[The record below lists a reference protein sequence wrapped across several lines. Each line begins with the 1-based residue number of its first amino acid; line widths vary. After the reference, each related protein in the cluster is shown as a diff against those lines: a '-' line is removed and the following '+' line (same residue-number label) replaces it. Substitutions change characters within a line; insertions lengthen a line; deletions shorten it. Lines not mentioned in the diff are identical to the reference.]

1 MIQTTYTF
9 RKKPIEIQAWHWRF
23 STEQAEEPVWIR
35 DALHRWPQL
44 GSIAFEPH
52 HPDGPRIAI
61 ATLEGV
67 MTANPG
73 DWIIRGVKGE
83 FYPCKP
89 DIFGMTYERADAPSD
104 RDALVAALAQAEH
117 ERDQAIEALREIG
130 TPTSTGS
137 RTIQSIRRYA
147 RDVLANIE
155 KETA

>member
-1 MIQTTYTF
+1 MTQTTYTF

-73 DWIIRGVKGE
+73 DWIILGTAGE
-83 FYPCKP
+83 VYPCKP
-89 DIFGMTYERADAPSD
+89 DVFETVYEP
-104 RDALVAALAQAEH
+104 V
-117 ERDQAIEALREIG
+117 RE
-130 TPTSTGS
+130 PTSPG
-137 RTIQSIRRYA
+137 RWLRNLPTIGEPLRA
-147 RDVLANIE
+147 RLARHTNAS
-155 KETA
+155 KP